1 MTFIIHQILTEIK
14 ATKVKELIIKSRQ
27 NFNWDRTFQK
37 RTNPFKS

>member
-27 NFNWDRTFQK
+27 NFNWDRTFQN
-37 RTNPFKS
+37 RTNPFES